1 MPSNKS
7 VLLFYQINHFKIY
20 SKDFDTIW
28 NEYISSNNDKA
39 RCINAIQVDM
49 SASKLLQLI
58 QDRKLAD
65 EIFDE
70 FKAEYEMGANIV
82 FIVPVNGSPIGA
94 FLLSK
99 LISH

>member
-1 MPSNKS
+1 MPANKS

-28 NEYISSNNDKA
+28 NEYISSNSDKA

-65 EIFDE
+65 
-70 FKAEYEMGANIV
+70 
-82 FIVPVNGSPIGA
+82 
-94 FLLSK
+94 
-99 LISH
+99 